1 MIESLLYPKKLTEP
15 PQLLVDVESLFHKGG
30 NMNTSLVSFVYYSSR
45 NKAVNYRLIS
55 VGEDGPDT
63 FRVGFVADVTGI
75 TRSGAVMATLAVPF
89 QDLET
94 EIMLVKCHGWS
105 TGGGPP

>member
-15 PQLLVDVESLFHKGG
+15 PQLLVDVESLFYKS
-30 NMNTSLVSFVYYSSR
+30 NLMNTSLVGFAYYSSI

-55 VGEDGPDT
+55 VGTDGPDT

-75 TRSGAVMATLAVPF
+75 TSSDYVMAAIAVPF
-89 QDLET
+89 QDLKT

-105 TGGGPP
+105 TGGPP